1 MSVAAFNVE
10 ELTTGLTEELFLES
24 PNSIEKILYMDE
36 DFGEWSRLHDVRL
49 GPSHSAQLSVN
60 HTIITTESSMPNRG
74 SIQDAGIYA

>member
-49 GPSHSAQLSVN
+49 GPSHSAQLSV
-60 HTIITTESSMPNRG
+60 IEP
-74 SIQDAGIYA
+74 